1 MAQYYKFNVT
11 IFQHLKDMEKSCVL
25 MFLVQMANN
34 KKEVLLQKTWLA
46 KKLYISRAK
55 TERLIKEL
63 KESGLIETET
73 TYIEVNGITKTTT
86 RFIFTDKL
94 RELIGEE
101 KQTIKQPS
109 KPSIFANSNGNEE
122 KLIKTQNINYTDY
135 WENKILKEYET

>member
-25 MFLVQMANN
+25 MLLVQMANN
-34 KKEVLLQKTWLA
+34 KKEVLMQKTWLA

-86 RFIFTDKL
+86 RFIFTAKL
-94 RELIGEE
+94 LELIGEE
-101 KQTIKQPS
+101 KQTTKQPS
-109 KPSIFANSNGNEE
+109 KPSIIANKGNEE
-122 KLIKTQNINYTDY
+122 KQTQTHTYTDY
-135 WENKILKEYET
+135 WENKMLREFEHEI